1 MTESYD
7 VAVIGAGVHGAAA
20 AFHLAERGVRTV
32 VLEKGTP
39 AGGPTGRSSAV
50 CRAFYTNDFLA
61 RVAKE
66 AVAFFGDFEG
76 LTGGE
81 AGFRRTGALFLH
93 PPEDSQTLIES
104 AAQLN
109 RIGTKVEVLTANE
122 IGERF
127 PQLSPDGIAH
137 AAWEPDAGYADPAGT
152 TTGLLSA
159 ARSKGVV
166 SRNGV
171 EVTAIKPGAS
181 GGASSLQLSDGTR
194 VSAAKVLI
202 AAGPW
207 SKALAAQVGA
217 DLPLRVE
224 RHIVVTCAW
233 GAAEPIPFVFADL
246 PNSYYCKPEG
256 TTQFLLGP
264 LHEEPAVD
272 ADNFD
277 ETVSEPEVASLS
289 DAMIGRVPTMVEAQP
304 RGGWASLYD
313 VSPDW
318 QPVIGEIADSVFID
332 AGTSGHGFKLAPALG
347 RHVAEL
353 VVGESSD
360 GEIAQFHPSRFAEG
374 RLIQGGYGTAKILG

>member
-1 MTESYD
+1 MNESYD
-7 VAVIGAGVHGAAA
+7 VAIIGAGVHGAAA
-20 AFHLAERGVRTV
+20 AFHLAERGIRTL
-32 VLEKGTP
+32 VLEKGSP

-66 AVAFFGDFEG
+66 ALEFFADFEAR
-76 LTGGE
+76 TGGD

-93 PPEDSQTLIES
+93 PPADSEALIES

-127 PQLSPDGIAH
+127 PQLSTEGVAH
-137 AAWEPDAGYADPAGT
+137 GAWEPDAGYADPAGT
-152 TTGLLSA
+152 TTGLLAA
-159 ARSKGVV
+159 ARTMGVV
-166 SRNGV
+166 SRSRV
-171 EVTAIKPGAS
+171 EVTSIDPS
-181 GGASSLQLSDGTR
+181 GASSQLQLSDGTR
-194 VSAAKVLI
+194 IAAAKVLI

-207 SKALAAQVGA
+207 SKPLAARVGA
-217 DLPLRVE
+217 DLPLGVE
-224 RHIVVTCAW
+224 RHIVATCSW
-233 GAAEPIPFVFADL
+233 GKAEPIPFVFADL
-246 PNSYYCKPEG
+246 PQSYYCKPEG

-264 LHEEPAVD
+264 LHEEPPVD
-272 ADNFD
+272 PDDFD
-277 ETVSEPEVASLS
+277 ESVSDQEVASL
-289 DAMIGRVPTMVEAQP
+289 ANALIARVPSMVEAEP

-318 QPVIGEIADSVFID
+318 QPVIGEIADGVFID

-353 VVGESSD
+353 VLGESSD
-360 GEIAQFHPSRFAEG
+360 DGIKQFRPSRFDEG
-374 RLIQGGYGTAKILG
+374 QLIPGGYGTAKILG

>member
-1 MTESYD
+1 MTESFD
-7 VAVIGAGVHGAAA
+7 VAIIGAGVHGAAA

-61 RVAKE
+61 RVAKDALE
-66 AVAFFGDFEG
+66 FFADFEAR
-76 LTGGE
+76 TGGD

-93 PPEDSQTLIES
+93 PPEDSEALIES
-104 AAQLN
+104 AAHLN

-127 PQLSPDGIAH
+127 PQLSTDGIAH
-137 AAWEPDAGYADPAGT
+137 GAWEPDAGYADPAGT
-152 TTGLLSA
+152 TTGLLFA

-166 SRNGV
+166 TRSGV
-171 EVTAIKPGAS
+171 EVTSIDAT
-181 GGASSLQLSDGTR
+181 GGACRLQLSDGSGI
-194 VSAAKVLI
+194 SAAKVLI

-207 SKALAAQVGA
+207 SKPLAAQVGA
-217 DLPLRVE
+217 DLPLGVE
-224 RHIVVTCAW
+224 RHIVATCSW
-233 GAAEPIPFVFADL
+233 GKAEPIPFVFADL
-246 PNSYYCKPEG
+246 PHGYYCKPEG

-264 LHEEPAVD
+264 LHEEPQVD
-272 ADNFD
+272 PDDFD
-277 ETVSEPEVASLS
+277 ESVSEQEAAALAKALIS
-289 DAMIGRVPTMVEAQP
+289 RVPSMVEAEP

-318 QPVIGEIADSVFID
+318 QPAIGEIAEGVFLD

-353 VVGESSD
+353 VLGETTD
-360 GEIAQFHPSRFAEG
+360 KGIEQFHPSRFARGE
-374 RLIQGGYGTAKILG
+374 LIPGGYGTAKILG

>member
-7 VAVIGAGVHGAAA
+7 VAIIGAGVHGAAA
-20 AFHLAERGVRTV
+20 AFHLAERGIHTV

-50 CRAFYTNDFLA
+50 CRAFYTNGFLA

-66 AVAFFGDFEG
+66 ALAFFADFEAR
-76 LTGGE
+76 TGGE
-81 AGFRRTGALFLH
+81 AGFHRTGALFLH
-93 PPEDSQTLIES
+93 PKEDSDTLIDS
-104 AAQLN
+104 ARHLN
-109 RIGTKVEVLTANE
+109 RIGTKVEVLTASE
-122 IGERF
+122 ISSRF
-127 PQLSPDGIAH
+127 PQLSVDGIAH
-137 AAWEPDAGYADPAGT
+137 GAWEPDAGYADPAGT

-171 EVTAIKPGAS
+171 EVVSIEPGAS
-181 GGASSLQLSDGTR
+181 GEAGRLELSDGT
-194 VSAAKVLI
+194 VISAGKILI

-207 SKALAAQVGA
+207 SGPLAAKVGV
-217 DLPLRVE
+217 DLPLTVE
-224 RHIVVTCAW
+224 RHIVATCNW
-233 GAAEPIPFVFADL
+233 GTAEPIPFVFADL

-264 LHEEPAVD
+264 LHEEPTVD

-277 ETVSEPEVASLS
+277 ESVSEQEVASLA
-289 DAMIGRVPTMVEAQP
+289 DALISRVPSMVAAEP

-318 QPVIGEIADSVFID
+318 QPVIGEIADGVFID

-353 VVGESSD
+353 VLGESSD
-360 GEIAQFHPSRFAEG
+360 PEIAQFSPDRFARGE
-374 RLIQGGYGTAKILG
+374 LIQGGYGVAKILG